1 MTANE
6 RLAQKAYELNIDFPK
21 NLPALVSVRRVG
33 NILWTSGS
41 GCAEFRQ
48 GLIGSQLT
56 FEDGYLACQHIA
68 TIQLGMIREYLGDL
82 DKVDQ
87 ILRVYGHVAV
97 DDNFHDLDK
106 VADGFTRCDGCR
118 VRRSGQGAALDPG
131 VAQPARGQHGC
142 GAGSDPV
149 GQGLGR

>member
-6 RLAQKAYELNIDFPK
+6 RLTKKAYELNIDFPK
-21 NLPALVSVRRVG
+21 NLPALVSIRRVG

-41 GCAEFRQ
+41 GCGEFRQ
-48 GLIGSQLT
+48 GLIGGNQLT

-87 ILRVYGHVAV
+87 ILRIYGHLAVA
-97 DDNFHDLDK
+97 DDFHDLDK
-106 VADGFTRCDGCR
+106 VADGLTD
-118 VRRSGQGAALDPG
+118 VMAAVFGD
-131 VAQPARGQHGC
+131 RGK
-142 GAGSDPV
+142 APRLILGSRNLPV
-149 GQGLGR
+149 GNTSAELEVILSVKD

>member
-6 RLAQKAYELNIDFPK
+6 RLAHKAYELNINFPQ

-41 GCAEFRQ
+41 GCGDFRQ

-68 TIQLGMIREYLGDL
+68 TIQLGMIRDYLGDL

-87 ILRVYGHVAV
+87 ILRIYGHVTV
-97 DDNFHDLDK
+97 DDSFHDLDK
-106 VADGFTRCDGCR
+106 VADGFTD
-118 VRRSGQGAALDPG
+118 VM
-131 VAQPARGQHGC
+131 VAVFGDRGK
-142 GAGSDPV
+142 ATRLILGSRNLPV
-149 GQGLGR
+149 GNTAAELEVILSVKD

>member
-6 RLAQKAYELNIDFPK
+6 RLTQKAYELNIDFPK

-106 VADGFTRCDGCR
+106 VADGFSD
-118 VRRSGQGAALDPG
+118 VMAAVFGD
-131 VAQPARGQHGC
+131 RGK
-142 GAGSDPV
+142 APRLILGSRNLPV
-149 GQGLGR
+149 GNTAAELEVILSVKD

>member
-106 VADGFTRCDGCR
+106 VADGFSD
-118 VRRSGQGAALDPG
+118 VMAAVFGD
-131 VAQPARGQHGC
+131 RGR
-142 GAGSDPV
+142 APRLILGSRNLPV
-149 GQGLGR
+149 GNTAAELEVILSVKD

>member
-106 VADGFTRCDGCR
+106 VADGFTD
-118 VRRSGQGAALDPG
+118 VMAAVFGD
-131 VAQPARGQHGC
+131 RGK
-142 GAGSDPV
+142 APRLILGSRNLPV
-149 GQGLGR
+149 GNTAAELEVILSVKD

>member
-6 RLAQKAYELNIDFPK
+6 RLAKKAYELGIEYPE

-41 GCAEFRQ
+41 GCATFRQ

-87 ILRVYGHVAV
+87 ILRIYGHVTV

-106 VADGFTRCDGCR
+106 VADGFTD
-118 VRRSGQGAALDPG
+118 VMAAVFG
-131 VAQPARGQHGC
+131 ERGR
-142 GAGSDPV
+142 APRTILGSRNLPV
-149 GQGLGR
+149 GNTAAELEVILSVKD

>member
-6 RLAQKAYELNIDFPK
+6 RLTQKAYELNIEFPQ

-41 GCAEFRQ
+41 GCGDFRQ

-68 TIQLGMIREYLGDL
+68 TIQLGMIRDYLGDL

-87 ILRVYGHVAV
+87 ILRIYGHVAV

-106 VADGFTRCDGCR
+106 VADGFTD
-118 VRRSGQGAALDPG
+118 VMAAVFGD
-131 VAQPARGQHGC
+131 RGK
-142 GAGSDPV
+142 APRLILGSRNLPV
-149 GQGLGR
+149 GNTAAELEVILSVKD